1 MAGGLFSSR
10 HGNISRLDDM
20 NIHDLSERLFKTL
33 SHPNFLG
40 MKGLANEVPIFI
52 QAYEPEREDAMR
64 RLVESLAIRLQNTGI
79 TVKSLDLFSL
89 VLEELEAHDILE
101 DLLQDEVSCQK
112 VEILET
118 LQNYS
123 DPQTHLIPRLIRAI
137 GDDGAQLTLLT
148 GPGRIFPF
156 LRTHTILES
165 LQPAM
170 LRHPVVIFFPG
181 EYTQDPA
188 GGSHLRLFGSIPS
201 PRINNPY
208 YRATNLDHYLL

>member
-1 MAGGLFSSR
+1 
-10 HGNISRLDDM
+10 M
-20 NIHDLSERLFKTL
+20 NMHELSERLFKTL
-33 SHPNFLG
+33 SHPNFLS

-52 QAYEPEREDAMR
+52 QTYEPEHEDALR
-64 RLVESLAIRLQNTGI
+64 RMVESLAIRLQSAGI
-79 TVKSLDLFSL
+79 TLKSLDLFEL
-89 VLEELEAHDILE
+89 VLEELAEHNILKGLLAEEATWQRAD
-101 DLLQDEVSCQK
+101 V
-112 VEILET
+112 LET

-123 DPQTHLIPRLIRAI
+123 DPKTHMIPRLIRAI
-137 GDDGAQLTLLT
+137 EGDGGQLTLIT

-156 LRTHTILES
+156 LRIHTILES

-181 EYTQDPA
+181 EYAQDPT

-208 YRATNLDHYLL
+208 YRATNLDHYRL

>member
-1 MAGGLFSSR
+1 
-10 HGNISRLDDM
+10 M
-20 NIHDLSERLFKTL
+20 NMHDLSERLFKTL
-33 SHPNFLG
+33 SHPNFLS

-52 QAYEPEREDAMR
+52 QTYEPAHEDALR
-64 RLVESLAIRLQNTGI
+64 RMVESLAIRLQNHGI
-79 TVKSLDLFSL
+79 TLKSLDLFEL
-89 VLEELEAHDILE
+89 VLEELEEHKILAG
-101 DLLQDEVSCQK
+101 LLAEENTWQRSDV
-112 VEILET
+112 LET

-123 DPQTHLIPRLIRAI
+123 DPKTHMIPRLVRAI
-137 GDDGAQLTLLT
+137 EGDGAQLTLIT
-148 GPGRIFPF
+148 GPGRIYPF

-181 EYTQDPA
+181 EYAQDPT

-208 YRATNLDHYLL
+208 YRATNLDHYRL

>member
-1 MAGGLFSSR
+1 
-10 HGNISRLDDM
+10 M
-20 NIHDLSERLFKTL
+20 NMNDLSERLFKTL
-33 SHPNFLG
+33 SHPNFLA

-52 QAYEPEREDAMR
+52 RTYDPAQEDAIR
-64 RLVESLAIRLQNTGI
+64 RMVASLAIRLQNSGI
-79 TVKSLDLFSL
+79 TIKALDLFNL
-89 VLEELEAHDILE
+89 VLEEMEEHNVLE
-101 DLLQDEVSCQK
+101 DLVRDEASSQK

-123 DPQTHLIPRLIRAI
+123 DPKTHLIPRLIRAI
-137 GDDGAQLTLLT
+137 GEEGRQLTLIT

-170 LRHPVVIFFPG
+170 LHHPVVIFFPG
-181 EYTQDPA
+181 EYAQDPA

-208 YRATNLDHYLL
+208 YRATNLDHYRL

>member
-1 MAGGLFSSR
+1 
-10 HGNISRLDDM
+10 M
-20 NIHDLSERLFKTL
+20 NMNDLSERLFKTL
-33 SHPNFLG
+33 SHPNFLA

-52 QAYEPEREDAMR
+52 QTYDPAQEDAIR
-64 RLVESLAIRLQNTGI
+64 RMVASLAMRLQNTGI
-79 TVKSLDLFSL
+79 TIKALDLFNL
-89 VLEELEAHDILE
+89 VLEELAEHNVLE
-101 DLLQDEVSCQK
+101 DLVRDEASSQR

-123 DPQTHLIPRLIRAI
+123 DPKTHLIPRLIRAI
-137 GDDGAQLTLLT
+137 GEDGTQLTLIT

-181 EYTQDPA
+181 EYAQDPA

-208 YRATNLDHYLL
+208 YRATNLDHYRL

>member
-1 MAGGLFSSR
+1 
-10 HGNISRLDDM
+10 M
-20 NIHDLSERLFKTL
+20 NMHDLSERLFKTL
-33 SHPNFLG
+33 SHPNFLS
-40 MKGLANEVPIFI
+40 MKGLVNEVPIFI
-52 QAYEPEREDAMR
+52 QTYEAAHEDALR
-64 RLVESLAIRLQNTGI
+64 RMVESLAIRLQSTGI
-79 TVKSLDLFSL
+79 TLKSLDLFEL
-89 VLEELEAHDILE
+89 VLEELEEHKILAG
-101 DLLQDEVSCQK
+101 LLAEETTWQRSDV
-112 VEILET
+112 LET

-123 DPQTHLIPRLIRAI
+123 DPKTHMIPRLIRAI
-137 GDDGAQLTLLT
+137 ERDGGQLTLIT

-181 EYTQDPA
+181 EYAQDPT

-208 YRATNLDHYLL
+208 YRATNLDHYRL

>member
-1 MAGGLFSSR
+1 
-10 HGNISRLDDM
+10 M
-20 NIHDLSERLFKTL
+20 NMNDLSERLFKTL
-33 SHPNFLG
+33 SHPNFLA

-52 QAYEPEREDAMR
+52 QTYEPSQEDAIR
-64 RLVESLAIRLQNTGI
+64 RMVDGLVGRLRSTGI
-79 TVKSLDLFSL
+79 TLKSLDLFSL
-89 VLEELEAHDILE
+89 VLEELEEHDILD
-101 DLLQDEVSCQK
+101 DLLKGESDSEK

-123 DPQTHLIPRLIRAI
+123 DPKTHLIPRLIREI
-137 GDDGAQLTLLT
+137 GEDGAQLTLIT

-181 EYTQDPA
+181 EYAQDPA

-208 YRATNLDHYLL
+208 YRATNLDHYRL

>member
-1 MAGGLFSSR
+1 
-10 HGNISRLDDM
+10 M
-20 NIHDLSERLFKTL
+20 NMHDLSERLFKTL
-33 SHPNFLG
+33 SHPNFLA

-52 QAYEPEREDAMR
+52 QPYEPAQEDSLR
-64 RLVESLAIRLQNTGI
+64 RMVESLAIRLQNTGI
-79 TVKSLDLFSL
+79 TLKSLDLFEL
-89 VLEELEAHDILE
+89 VLEELEEHKILAG
-101 DLLQDEVSCQK
+101 LLAEENTWQRSDV
-112 VEILET
+112 LET

-123 DPQTHLIPRLIRAI
+123 DPKTHMIPRLIRAI
-137 GDDGAQLTLLT
+137 EGDGAQLTLIT
-148 GPGRIFPF
+148 GPGRIYPF

-181 EYTQDPA
+181 EYAQDPT

-208 YRATNLDHYLL
+208 YRATNLDHYRL

>member
-1 MAGGLFSSR
+1 
-10 HGNISRLDDM
+10 M
-20 NIHDLSERLFKTL
+20 NMNELSERLFKTL
-33 SHPNFLG
+33 SHPNFLA

-52 QAYEPEREDAMR
+52 QTYEPSQEDAIRRMVDGLVSRMR
-64 RLVESLAIRLQNTGI
+64 NTGI
-79 TVKSLDLFSL
+79 TLKSLDLFSL
-89 VLEELEAHDILE
+89 VLEELEEHDILD
-101 DLLQDEVSCQK
+101 DLLKGEADSEK

-123 DPQTHLIPRLIRAI
+123 DPKTHLIPRLIREI
-137 GDDGAQLTLLT
+137 GNDGTQLTLIT

-181 EYTQDPA
+181 EYAQDPA

-208 YRATNLDHYLL
+208 YRATNLDHYRL

>member
-1 MAGGLFSSR
+1 
-10 HGNISRLDDM
+10 
-20 NIHDLSERLFKTL
+20 
-33 SHPNFLG
+33 

-52 QAYEPEREDAMR
+52 QTYEPAQEDAVR
-64 RLVESLAIRLQNTGI
+64 RMVASLALRLQNTGI
-79 TVKSLDLFSL
+79 TLKSLDLFNL
-89 VLEELEAHDILE
+89 VLEELEEHQILE
-101 DLLQDEVSCQK
+101 NLMRDEASSQK
-112 VEILET
+112 LEIFET

-123 DPQTHLIPRLIRAI
+123 DPKTHLIPRLIRAI
-137 GDDGAQLTLLT
+137 GEDGAQLTLIT

-181 EYTQDPA
+181 EYAQDPA

-208 YRATNLDHYLL
+208 SRATNLDHYRL

>member
-1 MAGGLFSSR
+1 
-10 HGNISRLDDM
+10 M
-20 NIHDLSERLFKTL
+20 NINNLSERLFKTL
-33 SHPNFLG
+33 SHPGFLA
-40 MKGLANEVPIFI
+40 MNALANEVPIFI
-52 QAYEPEREDAMR
+52 QTYEPAQEDVIR
-64 RLVESLAIRLQNTGI
+64 RMVDSLAIRFQNTGI
-79 TVKSLDLFSL
+79 VVKALDFFSL
-89 VLEELEAHDILE
+89 VLGELEEHGILD
-101 DLLQDEVSCQK
+101 DLIAGEADSEK

-123 DPQTHLIPRLIRAI
+123 DPKTHLIPRLIQAI
-137 GDDGAQLTLLT
+137 GDEGTQLTLIT
-148 GPGRIFPF
+148 GSGRIFPF

-181 EYTQDPA
+181 EYIQDPV

-208 YRATNLDHYLL
+208 YRATNLDNFRL

>member
-1 MAGGLFSSR
+1 
-10 HGNISRLDDM
+10 M
-20 NIHDLSERLFKTL
+20 NLNDLSERLFKTL
-33 SHPNFLG
+33 SHPSFLG
-40 MKGLANEVPIFI
+40 MKALANEVPIFI
-52 QAYEPEREDAMR
+52 QTYDPAQEDVVRQMVKS
-64 RLVESLAIRLQNTGI
+64 LVIRLQSAGI
-79 TVKSLDLFSL
+79 AVKSLDLFSL
-89 VLEELEAHDILE
+89 VLEELDEAGVLQ
-101 DLLQDEVSCQK
+101 DLLRDEPKFQK
-112 VEILET
+112 AEILET

-123 DPQTHLIPRLIRAI
+123 DPKTHMIPRLIRAI
-137 GDDGAQLTLLT
+137 EGDGGKLTLIT

-181 EYTQDPA
+181 EYAQDPS

-208 YRATNLDHYLL
+208 YRATNLDHYRI